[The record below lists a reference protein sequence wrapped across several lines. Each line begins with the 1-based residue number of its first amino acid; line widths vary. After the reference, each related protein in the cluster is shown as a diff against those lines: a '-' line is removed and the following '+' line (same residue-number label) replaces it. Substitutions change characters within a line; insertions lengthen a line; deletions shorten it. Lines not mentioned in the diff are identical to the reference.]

1 MAAQTKPRVGL
12 VVAAVAACM
21 VGFGVRAGSGPRA
34 SMSEVATAN
43 RCILCNTFGANQMP
57 RICNT
62 CNNKFNN
69 RCILCNAFGANQVPR
84 ICNTCNNKFNNRCI
98 LCNTF
103 GANQA
108 PRICTTCNNK
118 H

>member
-21 VGFGVRAGSGPRA
+21 VGVGVRAGSGPRA

-43 RCILCNTFGANQMP
+43 RCILCNAYGA
-57 RICNT
+57 
-62 CNNKFNN
+62 
-69 RCILCNAFGANQVPR
+69 G
-84 ICNTCNNKFNNRCI
+84 
-98 LCNTF
+98 
-103 GANQA
+103 QA
-108 PRICTTCNNK
+108 PHICSSCNNK